1 MPAECG
7 DYADDFRH
15 LQPSRDGHPTIL
27 GDSKHVRHK
36 PHGWMCISGIV
47 VTMIPQLHIWDFPY
61 VFIIYHINIT
71 SIIEYMF
78 IIVFV
83 HTLHCAAPHYI
94 ALNMYYIYIYCIH
107 VYCIHVY
114 CIHVYCVYRLLS
126 ALDNWDAHPSGVAS
140 IARFFAV
147 AVVDRTGSGDGSRS
161 LTDPDGSQLSK
172 MHGFP
177 TRDE

>member
-1 MPAECG
+1 
-7 DYADDFRH
+7 
-15 LQPSRDGHPTIL
+15 
-27 GDSKHVRHK
+27 
-36 PHGWMCISGIV
+36 
-47 VTMIPQLHIWDFPY
+47 
-61 VFIIYHINIT
+61 
-71 SIIEYMF
+71 MF

-83 HTLHCAAPHYI
+83 HTLHCTAPHYI
-94 ALNMYYIYIYCIH
+94 AYVLYIYIYNYI
-107 VYCIHVY
+107 YIY